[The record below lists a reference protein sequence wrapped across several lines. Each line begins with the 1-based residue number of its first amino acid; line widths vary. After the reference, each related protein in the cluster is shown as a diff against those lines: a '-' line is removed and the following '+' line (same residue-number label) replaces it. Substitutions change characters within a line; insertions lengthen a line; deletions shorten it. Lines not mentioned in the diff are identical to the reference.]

1 VLDLLGRNDRE
12 EYCGRL
18 STMIAMKPFAYDSG
32 SPFDLRTSPFYVFSV
47 SPGDDRVAIEDAKE
61 TAISDGRLSEVQALR
76 LEQLL
81 MAPRPRLGA
90 ELAWLL
96 GVVPNRVRKLIDE
109 ISLVAE
115 DAADLPP
122 LAAANIAAH
131 RCAQNLAPVHADL
144 LVSFYALND
153 EEETLSLLNLER
165 RKSGLPEV
173 PRELMQEALRELMH
187 APIRPHYSFSLRVSS
202 IPGVCFSKCCKSISS
217 MGQTSS
223 RFLMNW

>member
-1 VLDLLGRNDRE
+1 
-12 EYCGRL
+12 
-18 STMIAMKPFAYDSG
+18 MKPFAYDSG

-47 SPGDDRVAIEDAKE
+47 SPGDDRVAIEDAKD

-202 IPGVCFSKCCKSISS
+202 IPGVCFSKRCKSISS